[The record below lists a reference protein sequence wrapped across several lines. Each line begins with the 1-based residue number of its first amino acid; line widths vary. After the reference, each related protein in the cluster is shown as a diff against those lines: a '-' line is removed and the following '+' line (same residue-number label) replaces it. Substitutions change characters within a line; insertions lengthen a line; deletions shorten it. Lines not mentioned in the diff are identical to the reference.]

1 MHIIP
6 LMLLLISKMEG
17 SLYVDLQM
25 ALLLTIYA
33 SS

>member
-17 SLYVDLQM
+17 SPYVEFQM
-25 ALLLTIYA
+25 GLLLTICVP
-33 SS
+33 

>member
-17 SLYVDLQM
+17 SHYVEFQM
-25 ALLLTIYA
+25 GLLLTICA

>member
-6 LMLLLISKMEG
+6 LMLLLILKMEG
-17 SLYVDLQM
+17 SPYVDFQM
-25 ALLLTIYA
+25 GLLLTICA